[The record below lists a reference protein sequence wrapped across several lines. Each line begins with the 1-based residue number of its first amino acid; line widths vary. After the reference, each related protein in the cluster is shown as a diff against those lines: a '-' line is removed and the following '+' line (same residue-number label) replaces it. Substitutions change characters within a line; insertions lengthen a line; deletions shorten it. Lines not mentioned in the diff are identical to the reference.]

1 MHSPQ
6 SIDLT
11 MTLSDGFDD
20 NATGDA
26 DAAALPF
33 GRMATYSNL
42 ESSLRY
48 TRERRNRRL
57 TIDVADA
64 VRYYPAASGLVTA
77 NYDGGVAFTSPLW
90 RRSRVSASQ
99 RVAYTP
105 YSEFN
110 VLPALS
116 PAFSLD
122 AAATRSASSGDY
134 AIARQPAF
142 TLDSGVQFA
151 QQIGARSTLT
161 LGYDR
166 RSVAFPDASAR
177 DLVAEGANIR
187 YSQRVSRY
195 AGFHACVGTRI
206 GVYGSP
212 RDPIRIQTRDIDI
225 GIDYDRPLSLSRRT
239 TFTFSTGSSLVPDQ
253 GVTHYR
259 VNGSATLTH
268 AMGRTWTSSLQYS
281 RALQFIEAF
290 PEPFLSDS
298 IGGQLHGAA
307 SRRVSITASGGY
319 ATGAIGNAESVGTF
333 ATYTGTA
340 ELGIAVN
347 RHVAISA
354 DYVRYHYRLGAQT
367 VRAAFPARLDRQ
379 TARVGLK
386 MWLPI
391 FH

>member
-20 NATGDA
+20 NATGEA
-26 DAAALPF
+26 DAATLPF

-48 TRERRNRRL
+48 SRERRDRRL
-57 TIDVADA
+57 TIDVPDA
-64 VRYYPAASGLVTA
+64 VRYYHAASGLVTA
-77 NYDGGVAFTSPLW
+77 NHDGGVAFTYPLW

-99 RVAYTP
+99 RIEYTP

-116 PAFSLD
+116 PALSID
-122 AAATRSASSGDY
+122 AAATRSASSSDY

-166 RSVAFPDASAR
+166 RSVAFPGASAR

-187 YSQRVSRY
+187 YSRHVSRY
-195 AGFHACVGTRI
+195 VGFHAGLGTRI
-206 GVYGSP
+206 GVYGSA
-212 RDPIRIQTRDIDI
+212 RDATRIQTRDVDI
-225 GIDYDRPLSLSRRT
+225 GIDYDRPMSLSRRT
-239 TFTFSTGSSLVPDQ
+239 TFTFSTGSSLVPA
-253 GVTHYR
+253 GGATHYR
-259 VNGSATLTH
+259 LNGSATLTH
-268 AMGRTWTSSLQYS
+268 AMGRTWSSSLQYS
-281 RALQFIEAF
+281 RALQFVEAF

-298 IGGQLHGAA
+298 IAARVHGTA
-307 SRRVSITASGGY
+307 SRRVSVAVSGGY
-319 ATGAIGNAESVGTF
+319 ATGVIGTATSGGTL
-333 ATYTGTA
+333 ATYTATS
-340 ELGIAVN
+340 ELAVAVN
-347 RHVAISA
+347 RHMAVSA
-354 DYVRYHYRLGAQT
+354 DYMRYYYRLGQQMLL
-367 VRAAFPARLDRQ
+367 AAFPARLDRQ

-386 MWLPI
+386 IWLPV